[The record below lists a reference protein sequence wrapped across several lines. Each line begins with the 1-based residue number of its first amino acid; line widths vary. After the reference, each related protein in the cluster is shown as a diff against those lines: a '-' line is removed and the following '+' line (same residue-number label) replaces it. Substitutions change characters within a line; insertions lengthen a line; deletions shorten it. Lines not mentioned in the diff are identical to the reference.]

1 MSFIGSE
8 QSPFLQNIDI
18 ILPASGTIKSTLT
31 NISRSAYT
39 ITYVSQSGLDLHGS
53 AHNITWTRIA
63 DTVQAGNYSITLEE
77 SVDWQIGDEFVITT
91 TDTSISHTERHR
103 IAGIVNNR
111 LIRTTKPL
119 SYTHQVIRRSFPNGS
134 SVYIA
139 AAVGL
144 LTRNIRIISTGVQS
158 DRASVKISIVNTSSI
173 YRPNIFHVSLSNVQF
188 IGIGQFSDSSSEI
201 EKSGIFI
208 SNINVSMSAWP
219 TYIRGCSFDG
229 GFNIA

>member
-1 MSFIGSE
+1 M
-8 QSPFLQNIDI
+8 
-18 ILPASGTIKSTLT
+18 
-31 NISRSAYT
+31 
-39 ITYVSQSGLDLHGS
+39 
-53 AHNITWTRIA
+53 
-63 DTVQAGNYSITLEE
+63 QAGNYSITLEK

-103 IAGIVNNR
+103 IAAITNNR